1 MSTKVCLC
9 KHVLKDTVEKAIREG
24 ADTIDQ
30 VRMRT
35 GAGCGACKGTRCHDK
50 IHEMVQNSR

>member
-9 KHVLKDTVEKAIREG
+9 KHVLENTVEKAIHEG
-24 ADTIDQ
+24 ADTMDK

-35 GAGCGACKGTRCHDK
+35 GAGYGACKGIRYHDK
-50 IHEMVQNSR
+50 IHEMVQKSK

>member
-9 KHVLKDTVEKAIREG
+9 KHVLKDTVEKAIHEG
-24 ADTIDQ
+24 ADTIDK

-35 GAGCGACKGTRCHDK
+35 GAGCGACKGARCHDK
-50 IHEMVQNSR
+50 IHEMVQKSK